1 MMNDAS
7 GRRGFIRT
15 VTIGGAGLALASKLP
30 GVEAAGKKK
39 SVLVF
44 TKSSGFEHQVVKEID
59 GKPSIA
65 EKAVRGLGEKYNFD
79 VNATKDGGVFDSKEF
94 PDYSAVF
101 FFTTGDLTTE
111 GTDKHP
117 PMTEAG
123 KQRLLDTI
131 KAGWVTSGRTRRAIR
146 FIRSRTRK
154 IWRTVTSRMGNRAI
168 R

>member
-7 GRRGFIRT
+7 SRRGFIRT

-79 VNATKDGGVFDSKEF
+79 VTATKDGRVFDSKEF

-101 FFTTGDLTTE
+101 FFTSSDLATE
-111 GTDKHP
+111 GTDQKTA
-117 PMTEAG
+117 MT
-123 KQRLLDTI
+123 
-131 KAGWVTSGRTRRAIR
+131 VSGQWRRAGA
-146 FIRSRTRK
+146 T
-154 IWRTVTSRMGNRAI
+154 
-168 R
+168 